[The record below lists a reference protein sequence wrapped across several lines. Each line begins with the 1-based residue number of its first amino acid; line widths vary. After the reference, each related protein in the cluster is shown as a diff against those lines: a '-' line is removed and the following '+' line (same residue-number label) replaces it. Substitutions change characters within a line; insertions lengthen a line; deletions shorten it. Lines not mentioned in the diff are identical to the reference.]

1 MEKNPPAGVA
11 GKTGKPAMPAGR
23 YLKYAIGEIL
33 LVVIGIL
40 IALQINN
47 WNEEK
52 KELSNETK
60 ILETLNAEFSQN
72 SITLDSILKQL
83 NRMEQSLSFVF
94 QNIQPNPV
102 INFSPKQLDSIL
114 SNTFSNPY
122 WSRSEY
128 TLRNL
133 ESSGKLSTLNS
144 EDLKSK
150 LYEWSLIATNITDKD
165 SDATYGFN
173 NLLNY
178 YRENGSLRN
187 LDEVGQI
194 ITEGRSS
201 LEYDHFKFFSDIVF
215 ENIID
220 DCLVYTRQRIIR
232 YKKAK
237 IIIEQVIALTDRR
250 MKIFFRN

>member
-1 MEKNPPAGVA
+1 MIKFFRKIRQSLLLEGNTAK
-11 GKTGKPAMPAGR
+11 
-23 YLKYAIGEIL
+23 YLKYAVGEIL

-47 WNEEK
+47 WNEVR
-52 KELSNETK
+52 KELINETK
-60 ILETLNAEFSQN
+60 ILKTLNAEFTQN

-94 QNIQPNPV
+94 QNIKPDPNLDYTPE
-102 INFSPKQLDSIL
+102 QLDSLL
-114 SNTFSNPY
+114 SISFSDPY
-122 WSRSEY
+122 WTRSEY

-133 ESSGKLSTLNS
+133 ESSGKLSTLKS

-150 LYEWSLIATNITDKD
+150 LYEWSLVATDISDKD
-165 SDATYGFN
+165 SDATQGFN
-173 NLLNY
+173 ILLNY

-187 LDEVGQI
+187 LDEGGWV

-201 LEYDHFKFFSDIVF
+201 LDYDHFKFFTDIVF

-220 DCLVYTRQRIIR
+220 DCLVYTRQRIRR
-232 YKKAK
+232 YNKAR
-237 IIIEQVIALTDRR
+237 IIIDQVIALTQTADN
-250 MKIFFRN
+250 KDD